1 MPRKTKKL
9 PDDVVKHWPEVF
21 TDVELNVVPIKY
33 LHSVRVQFG
42 DGKIWDIDVG
52 KSKLKDS
59 PEAVEK
65 SLSDLFAEYENSIK
79 HIDFRLDTQKIK
91 HDIQKRTASFL
102 KKRR

>member
-1 MPRKTKKL
+1 MFR
-9 PDDVVKHWPEVF
+9 
-21 TDVELNVVPIKY
+21 DVELNVVPIKY
-33 LHSVRVQFG
+33 LHSVRVQFS

-65 SLSDLFAEYENSIK
+65 SLQDLFIEYEKNIE
-79 HIDFRLDTQKIK
+79 HIDFRLDTKKIK

>member
-1 MPRKTKKL
+1 MPKRTKKL

-21 TDVELNVVPIKY
+21 RDVELNVVPIKY
-33 LHSVRVQFG
+33 LHSVRVQFS

-65 SLSDLFAEYENSIK
+65 SLADLFIEFEKTIE
-79 HIDFRLDTQKIK
+79 HIDF
-91 HDIQKRTASFL
+91 
-102 KKRR
+102 KKEDE

>member
-1 MPRKTKKL
+1 MTTNKTTPTKLEFSFDFEKK
-9 PDDVVKHWPEVF
+9 
-21 TDVELNVVPIKY
+21 EL
-33 LHSVRVQFG
+33 QFG

-65 SLSDLFAEYENSIK
+65 SLSDLFAEYENAIK

>member
-1 MPRKTKKL
+1 MPKRNKKL

-21 TDVELNVVPIKY
+21 RDVELNVVPIKY
-33 LHSVRVQFG
+33 LHSVRVQFS

-65 SLSDLFAEYENSIK
+65 SLQDLFIEYEKNIE

-91 HDIQKRTASFL
+91 HDIQKSTASFL